1 MKRIRYIIRAMLGMV
16 IIGVILCHTVMA
28 ASPIPKIRVYDQK
41 ELTYEILTN
50 RMKKSEII
58 IEKCVG
64 KVTSKKLDGKIINPA
79 QKGYDY
85 ISYRSVE
92 GARKGDKIVT
102 YFVYNPYTNAEDDII
117 LRMDFI
123 L

>member
-1 MKRIRYIIRAMLGMV
+1 MKSRHIVKIILIM
-16 IIGVILCHTVMA
+16 IIGIVFCQTAIA
-28 ASPIPKIRVYDQK
+28 ASPIPQIRVYDQK
-41 ELTYEILTN
+41 KLTYKILSN
-50 RMKKSEII
+50 RMEKGEII
-58 IEKCVG
+58 IERCKG
-64 KVTSKKLDGKIINPA
+64 KVVNKRLDGKIINPA

-117 LRMDFI
+117 LRLDFI